1 VPAAR
6 PDASRQTAYY
16 LLMAMTFDA
25 TLKDMGRE
33 SPWAFLAT
41 FDQPPALPVKLLNV
55 DLSTVT
61 ALADLILGLGDPLA
75 EIVQLDFQSSA
86 AAWKHADVMAY
97 HALLFAHYHV
107 PVHTVIVLLR
117 PQAAHANMNGVIRY
131 APRPGRSSMEFSYEV
146 VRLWQRP
153 AEQLL
158 RADLGVVPLAVLGR
172 LPEKLSLE
180 DGLTVIVQRLVER
193 IIKEAPPDRAPKLLT
208 DAYLLTGLR
217 LRRDAAARIFRG
229 VRAMQES
236 DTYLAILDEGQ
247 EKATRASILAVGEER
262 LGTPEEL
269 IRAQLSNITDL
280 ARLMRMVRR
289 AAKAATWQEILDTP

>member
-1 VPAAR
+1 
-6 PDASRQTAYY
+6 
-16 LLMAMTFDA
+16 MAMTFDA

-33 SPWAFLAT
+33 CPSAFLAM
-41 FDQPPALPVKLLNV
+41 FDQPPTLPVKLLNV

-61 ALADLILGLGDPLA
+61 ALADLILGLGDPLM

-107 PVHTVIVLLR
+107 PVHTVIILLR
-117 PQAAHANMNGVIRY
+117 PEAAHSNLNGLIRY
-131 APRPGRSSMEFSYEV
+131 APRPERGSMHFTYEV
-146 VRLWQRP
+146 VPLWERP
-153 AEQLL
+153 AEELL
-158 RADLGVVPLAVLGR
+158 RADLGIVPLAMLGR
-172 LPEKLSLE
+172 LPESLALE
-180 DGLTVIVQRLVER
+180 DGLSVIAQRLAER
-193 IIKEAPPDRAPKLLT
+193 ITQEAPPDRAQKLLT

-247 EKATRASILAVGEER
+247 EKATREDILVVGEER
-262 LGTPEEL
+262 LGTPGES
-269 IRAQLSNITDL
+269 IKAQLNNITDL
-280 ARLMRMVRR
+280 ARLKRMVRR
-289 AAKAATWQEILDTP
+289 AAKAASWQEILDTP